1 MKSASL
7 LATIMP
13 LVCCFSGLAIAQAQT
28 PDTHTVSPGSSGETL
43 TANEIM
49 ARVAANQ
56 DRSQEARKQYIYRQ
70 QIHVALNRMNGKLVR
85 QEDTDYR
92 VVPQA
97 DKTERKLEKITGKYW
112 KKGKYEQFS
121 GEPIPDGDQLDAELV
136 NDMREDLVE
145 PKSKDGIGQNLV
157 PFSSEKLK
165 KHVFKLEERVTF
177 QGHDSYRISF
187 RPADKEDLDW
197 AGEAY
202 IDANDFEP
210 IYVYTKLA
218 RKIPLAIR
226 TLLGTDVPGFGYSLR
241 YEKQPGGVWFPKS
254 YGQEFTLHVLFF
266 YNRQVMVSMNNKD
279 FEQTHVDTKI
289 TAEAPPTK
297 R

>member
-1 MKSASL
+1 MLALILLLVCGFPGVALAQTQNPSSSIEGTKSAR
-7 LATIMP
+7 
-13 LVCCFSGLAIAQAQT
+13 
-28 PDTHTVSPGSSGETL
+28 ETL
-43 TANEIM
+43 TADAIM

-70 QIHVALNRMNGKLVR
+70 QIHVALNRTNGKLVR
-85 QEDTDYR
+85 QEDADYR

-97 DKTERKLEKITGKYW
+97 DKTERKVERITGKYW

-121 GEPIPDGDQLDAELV
+121 GEPIPDADHLDAALV
-136 NDMREDLVE
+136 NDMREDLIQ

-165 KHVFKLEERVTF
+165 KHVFRLEGRETF
-177 QGHDSYRISF
+177 QGHDAYRISF

-202 IDANDFEP
+202 IDATDFEP

-218 RKIPLAIR
+218 RRIPLAVR
-226 TLLGTDVPGFGYSLR
+226 TLLGTDVPGYGYSLR

-254 YGQEFTLHVLFF
+254 YGQEFTLHVLFV
-266 YNRQVMVSMNNKD
+266 YNREVMVSMDNKD

-289 TAEAPPTK
+289 TAPPTE

>member
-1 MKSASL
+1 MKSPSVPAIL
-7 LATIMP
+7 LALI
-13 LVCCFSGLAIAQAQT
+13 CCLTGPSFAQT
-28 PDTHTVSPGSSGETL
+28 QDAFTSTEHPASAGATL
-43 TANEIM
+43 TADEIM

-56 DRSQEARKQYIYRQ
+56 DRSEEARKQYLYRQ
-70 QIHVALNRMNGKLVR
+70 QIHVALKRTNGKLVR
-85 QEDTDYR
+85 EEDADYH

-121 GEPIPDGDQLDAELV
+121 GEPVPDTDHLDAELV
-136 NDMREDLVE
+136 KDMREDLIE
-145 PKSKDGIGQNLV
+145 PKSKDGIGQNLI
-157 PFSSEKLK
+157 PFSSEKIK
-165 KHVFKLEERVTF
+165 KHVFKLVGRETF
-177 QGHDSYRISF
+177 QGHDAYRISF
-187 RPADKEDLDW
+187 KPADKEDLDW

-218 RKIPLAIR
+218 RKIPLAVR
-226 TLLGTDVPGFGYSLR
+226 TLLGTDVPGYGYSLR

-266 YNRQVMVSMNNKD
+266 YNREVMVSMNNKD

-289 TAEAPPTK
+289 TAEAPPTE